1 MGVDLASGKK
11 TDHGEPSGPRATS
24 AVSPW
29 LFSRQSRPAT
39 RRKEDKCARNSRAQR
54 RPVRVSSDII
64 AAVFPHSGGAETNGG
79 GNSWATMLPS
89 RSRSRRVERRKNRS
103 WRTNAAASHVGGVA
117 LFRFPPALTA
127 RAENFRTSERSAAFG
142 ESSPMRSRRRFSIQT
157 GQRPRAAKKLGDD
170 AVLKQSAPL
179 LLCRSRPQRVWGRQ
193 ASERTLRGG
202 GISAAS
208 RLRFPPQIYRRRGAK
223 SDVRQP
229 IKRSRRSC
237 GVAVATYEDTNRSG
251 RKICTMRYLGRDA
264 MDNSP
269 PELTGRRS
277 KNRSWRTK
285 WAARQVGSVALVI
298 HPAESTDHTE

>member
-117 LFRFPPALTA
+117 LFCFPPALTA

-179 LLCRSRPQRVWGRQ
+179 LLCRSRQSGIIFLVTGNFARAGRGQILAAAEILPARARANSDRGQNFARACWRRPNFVRGENMPGLVRAGFQVTRKKMQTFAHAPQ
-193 ASERTLRGG
+193 
-202 GISAAS
+202 
-208 RLRFPPQIYRRRGAK
+208 K
-223 SDVRQP
+223 
-229 IKRSRRSC
+229 
-237 GVAVATYEDTNRSG
+237 
-251 RKICTMRYLGRDA
+251 
-264 MDNSP
+264 
-269 PELTGRRS
+269 
-277 KNRSWRTK
+277 
-285 WAARQVGSVALVI
+285 AARY
-298 HPAESTDHTE
+298 

>member
-29 LFSRQSRPAT
+29 LFPRQSRPAT

-117 LFRFPPALTA
+117 LFCFPPALTA
-127 RAENFRTSERSAAFG
+127 HAENFRTSERSAAFG

-193 ASERTLRGG
+193 ASEMTLRGG

-208 RLRFPPQIYRRRGAK
+208 RLRFPPQIYRCRGAK

-229 IKRSRRSC
+229 IRRSRRSC
-237 GVAVATYEDTNRSG
+237 RVAIAPHEETNRSCG
-251 RKICTMRYLGRDA
+251 K
-264 MDNSP
+264 S
-269 PELTGRRS
+269 
-277 KNRSWRTK
+277 
-285 WAARQVGSVALVI
+285 ARCVI
-298 HPAESTDHTE
+298 SAESPWIILRAS

>member
-1 MGVDLASGKK
+1 ML
-11 TDHGEPSGPRATS
+11 
-24 AVSPW
+24 
-29 LFSRQSRPAT
+29 LRQSRLRFHPAVV
-39 RRKEDKCARNSRAQR
+39 DL
-54 RPVRVSSDII
+54 SS
-64 AAVFPHSGGAETNGG
+64 GET
-79 GNSWATMLPS
+79 
-89 RSRSRRVERRKNRS
+89 NRS

-117 LFRFPPALTA
+117 LFCFPPALTA

-193 ASERTLRGG
+193 ASEMTLRGG

-251 RKICTMRYLGRDA
+251 RKICTMRYLGSVA

-269 PELTGRRS
+269 RELTCRAEKEPIMANQLGRAPR
-277 KNRSWRTK
+277 
-285 WAARQVGSVALVI
+285 RQCRLGYFSGGVDG
-298 HPAESTDHTE
+298 TDEKKTN